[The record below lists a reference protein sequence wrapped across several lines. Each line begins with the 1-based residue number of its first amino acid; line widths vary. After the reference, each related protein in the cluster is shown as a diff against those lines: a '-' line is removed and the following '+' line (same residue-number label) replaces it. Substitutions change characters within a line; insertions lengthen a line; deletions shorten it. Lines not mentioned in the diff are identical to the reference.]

1 MSRILVVDD
10 DDAIRRVLRGYLER
24 AGFTVVDAADAAT
37 ALELVSGEAPPDAI
51 VSDVLMPGMS
61 GLDFYAHLA
70 QRAPT
75 LCHRLVFLTG
85 ANRVPA
91 VHQRIEQL
99 GVPMLGKLDDL
110 SLVVD
115 AVRLALLKPERR

>member
-1 MSRILVVDD
+1 MSRILILDD
-10 DDAIRRVLRGYLER
+10 DDGIRRALRGYLER
-24 AGFTVVDAADAAT
+24 AGFTVIDTGDAAT
-37 ALELVSGEAPPDAI
+37 ALELVVGEAPPDAI

-70 QRAPT
+70 ERTPT
-75 LCHRLVFLTG
+75 LCHRLIFLTG

-91 VHQRIEQL
+91 IHQRIEQL

-115 AVRLALLKPERR
+115 AVRLAVLTPEQP